1 MPKIALRVPLG
12 QPTLSQKINEIKL
25 AKSTK
30 GNQGKQAFLGILDC
44 CLCRQFKALIL
55 QNIEIIEQQMKLP

>member
-1 MPKIALRVPLG
+1 MPQNTLRVPLG

-30 GNQGKQAFLGILDC
+30 GNQGKQDFLGILAC
-44 CLCRQFKALIL
+44 CLCSQLTALIL